1 MLRHSSQR
9 HTTLLHSQLIDDD
22 GTWVRKIIIYK
33 AHKCLLR
40 SWTQDTHCQTGWR
53 GATTH
58 SSHELSSQSAQIPDL
73 ESDSDSDLDSAS
85 DALCQLRRGRWN
97 YDNAGGCLAMMGR
110 SWGEAGNSG
119 GLGWQLRPVSCS
131 VVVRVWPC
139 QRVPSP
145 NLHWNWACVGRASA
159 CVFGI
164 WRFIYPKLRLSLRL
178 FPRPSLPAP
187 VLCLSVHL
195 GDLLNTRKVP

>member
-1 MLRHSSQR
+1 MLRHSTQR

-97 YDNAGGCLAMMGR
+97 YDNAGGCLVMMGR
-110 SWGEAGNSG
+110 SWREAGNSG
-119 GLGWQLRPVSCS
+119 AGWGDNCGLSVAASSSASGPVSACPRRICIGIGLAL
-131 VVVRVWPC
+131 VVQVRVYLAYDALYT
-139 QRVPSP
+139 PSY
-145 NLHWNWACVGRASA
+145 VS
-159 CVFGI
+159 
-164 WRFIYPKLRLSLRL
+164 LSVCSLALLCPLL
-178 FPRPSLPAP
+178 FS
-187 VLCLSVHL
+187 VCLSISA
-195 GDLLNTRKVP
+195 TY

>member
-1 MLRHSSQR
+1 MLRHSTQR

-119 GLGWQLRPVSCS
+119 GWGDNCGLSVAASSSASGPVSACPRRICIGIGLAL
-131 VVVRVWPC
+131 VVQVRVYLAYDALYT
-139 QRVPSP
+139 PSY
-145 NLHWNWACVGRASA
+145 VS
-159 CVFGI
+159 
-164 WRFIYPKLRLSLRL
+164 LSVCSLALLCPPL
-178 FPRPSLPAP
+178 FS
-187 VLCLSVHL
+187 VCLSISA
-195 GDLLNTRKVP
+195 TY

>member
-1 MLRHSSQR
+1 MLRHSTQR

-119 GLGWQLRPVSCS
+119 GGVGVTIAACQLQRRRPRLALSARALAEFALELGLRWSCKCVCIWHMTLYIPQATS
-131 VVVRVWPC
+131 LSPF
-139 QRVPSP
+139 VPSP
-145 NLHWNWACVGRASA
+145 FSA
-159 CVFGI
+159 
-164 WRFIYPKLRLSLRL
+164 
-178 FPRPSLPAP
+178 RPCS
-187 VLCLSVHL
+187 LSVCPS
-195 GDLLNTRKVP
+195 RRPIKY